1 MWTIRMK
8 YENTS
13 LVQYPSNLKLIV
25 NHSVAIQVRYKP
37 VIQIT
42 AGYSHLNNPLPKALE
57 EIARQTLT
65 AFCPEKYRPF
75 FQQNTA
81 AIFPVPPIE
90 DEVLSV
96 FSKYSWLDIEFHS
109 PSKFKQENE
118 NGKKASVTITSAH
131 ISGYVGLGQAPLW
144 ADFPL
149 LEEIGRYKSPFPIRN
164 DYSSASFKVL
174 KALLFNSSL
183 NDLEADNLIRSND
196 DQFAQLAPFYIQV
209 RDPIP
214 SKMYEAATEAQKVDD
229 FLRKH
234 RKQIVPAVKLAA
246 QAYMIKEQMIGLH
259 QDYDKTVEKYLTIC
273 KEAEV
278 SPSTL
283 SNIDEP
289 LTKKHDSLLS
299 DADSILKPLYPVV
312 PRDILKYATRQG
324 TGHRNNLIKRRLNAA
339 VVCNKEAHRQ
349 FREERKRHYSDDYA
363 F

>member
-1 MWTIRMK
+1 M
-8 YENTS
+8 S
-13 LVQYPSNLKLIV
+13 QP
-25 NHSVAIQVRYKP
+25 
-37 VIQIT
+37 
-42 AGYSHLNNPLPKALE
+42 
-57 EIARQTLT
+57 EISTGLSDKI
-65 AFCPEKYRPF
+65 CF
-75 FQQNTA
+75 FQQNTTV
-81 AIFPVPPIE
+81 IFPVPPIE
-90 DEVLSV
+90 DEVLSI

-109 PSKFKQENE
+109 PSKFKQDTE
-118 NGKKASVTITSAH
+118 NGRKVPVTVTSAH

-149 LEEIGRYKSPFPIRN
+149 LEEIGKYKSPFPIRN

-183 NDLEADNLIRSND
+183 NDLEADNLIRLNY
-196 DQFAQLAPFYIQV
+196 DQFAQPAPFYIQL

-214 SKMYEAATEAQKVDD
+214 SKMNEAATEAQKVDD

-234 RKQIVPAVKLAA
+234 REQIVSAVKLVN
-246 QAYMIKEQMIGLH
+246 QAYMIKEKMVELH

-278 SPSTL
+278 SAPTL
-283 SNIDEP
+283 TNLDEP

-299 DADSILKPLYPVV
+299 DADSILKPLYAVV

-324 TGHRNNLIKRRLNAA
+324 VRHRKDLIKRRLNAA
-339 VVCNKEAHRQ
+339 VVCNKEVHRQ